1 MPTVTAVTTE
11 PPTSH
16 EHFDEIRAGELA
28 VTIASSQ
35 RMIEAAQKLRYQIFY
50 EEMGGTPPEDVARQK
65 RDFDEFDEYFDHL
78 LVLDCERPKGP
89 EQVVGTY
96 RLLRRDAMTALGHFY
111 SETEFNIT
119 PIKQFKGQ
127 ILELGR
133 SCVHPDY
140 RNRAVMQLLWRGIGS
155 YVSMHNIELMFG
167 CASFPGVD
175 PDKNALGL
183 SYLHHFHLAPS
194 SLRARALEHM
204 YVNMNRIP
212 MDQLDVKEA
221 FASLPPLIKGY
232 LRLGGYIGDGAILDR
247 QCNTTDVC
255 VIVQT
260 DLITEKYTQRYNP
273 DVKPL

>member
-1 MPTVTAVTTE
+1 MTIATAIRMQPSSAARVF
-11 PPTSH
+11 P
-16 EHFDEIRAGELA
+16 EIRAGELA
-28 VTIASSQ
+28 VTLASSAS
-35 RMIEAAQKLRYQIFY
+35 MIDAAQRLRYQIFY
-50 EEMGGTPPEDVARQK
+50 EEMGGTPPSQVAREK
-65 RDFDEFDEYFDHL
+65 RDFDQFDEVFDHL
-78 LVLDCERPKGP
+78 LVLDYERPPGP

-111 SETEFNIT
+111 SETEFDIT

-133 SCVHPDY
+133 SCVHPEY
-140 RNRAVMQLLWRGIGS
+140 RNRAVMQLLWRGIGA
-155 YVSMHNIELMFG
+155 YVSMYDIQLMFG
-167 CASFPGVD
+167 CASFAGTD
-175 PDKNALGL
+175 PDQHAMGL
-183 SYLHHFHLAPS
+183 SYLHHFHLAPT

-212 MDQLDVKEA
+212 MDQLDAKEA

-232 LRLGGYIGDGAILDR
+232 LRLGGYIGDGAILDH

-255 VIVQT
+255 IIVQT

-273 DVKPL
+273 DGK